1 MLLSMRTVLS
11 MTLSKHTAIAVA
23 ALLAGLVG
31 GSAAP
36 ALAKPTPAKSAPVES
51 LIPHCLVEDG
61 GPQQVCVWDSA
72 VDGNGTPAAPDNT
85 VILYVSRPGE
95 DPEAFRL
102 K

>member
-1 MLLSMRTVLS
+1 
-11 MTLSKHTAIAVA
+11 MTLNRNAAIAVA

-36 ALAKPTPAKSAPVES
+36 ALAKPKPAAPVES
-51 LIPHCLVEDG
+51 LIPHCATEDG

-72 VDGNGTPAAPDNT
+72 VDGNGQPAAPHNV
-85 VILYVSRPGE
+85 VILYVGRPGQ